1 MLEGTNKGQNQV
13 WRTFIKVY
21 TTFTSIF
28 KNVINMEARGML
40 QVYIPNKT
48 LSPVMAPEMT
58 KKSQFLTLQTPY
70 RSEQ

>member
-1 MLEGTNKGQNQV
+1 
-13 WRTFIKVY
+13 
-21 TTFTSIF
+21 
-28 KNVINMEARGML
+28 MEARGML

-48 LSPVMAPEMT
+48 LSSVMAPEMT